1 MSKPKSLRLLS
12 YLAPNMFWFYKAV
25 GAYLERVFDIE
36 TQIVQGFADPL
47 CDPAMLHDQLDIAF
61 ICGLPFIR
69 YHRVAPD
76 QLEALVAPVMQ
87 ASRYQNH
94 PVYFADVIVNAGSNI
109 KTFDDLA
116 GKTLCYNDLGSNSG
130 YNLLRYRLMQG
141 EYSSSFFGK
150 VIPSGF
156 HQRSIQWVVNGLA
169 DCSAIDSTVLEEELR
184 NSPELSR
191 HLRVIESIS
200 SCTMP
205 PIVAAKRLGRNF
217 IYELKF
223 ALLHPDT
230 ELQFAMNQ
238 AQIKGYAA
246 VSLEDYFPIGRMYD
260 AAVEVGFEIVIPEH
274 S

>member
-1 MSKPKSLRLLS
+1 MS

-25 GAYLERVFDIE
+25 GAYLERVFDLE
-36 TQIVQGFADPL
+36 TQIVQSFADPL
-47 CDPAMLHDQLDIAF
+47 SDPVLLDEQLEIAF

-69 YHRVAPD
+69 YHRVAPA

-87 ASRYQNH
+87 ANRYQNQ

-184 NSPELSR
+184 NS
-191 HLRVIESIS
+191 
-200 SCTMP
+200 
-205 PIVAAKRLGRNF
+205 
-217 IYELKF
+217 
-223 ALLHPDT
+223 
-230 ELQFAMNQ
+230 
-238 AQIKGYAA
+238 
-246 VSLEDYFPIGRMYD
+246 
-260 AAVEVGFEIVIPEH
+260 
-274 S
+274 

>member
-1 MSKPKSLRLLS
+1 MD
-12 YLAPNMFWFYKAV
+12 
-25 GAYLERVFDIE
+25 E
-36 TQIVQGFADPL
+36 
-47 CDPAMLHDQLDIAF
+47 QLDIAF

-87 ASRYQNH
+87 ASRYQNQ
-94 PVYFADVIVNAGSNI
+94 PVYFADVIVNASSDI

-130 YNLLRYRLMQG
+130 YNLLRYHLMQG
-141 EYSSSFFGK
+141 KYPSSFFGK

-156 HQRSIQWVVNGLA
+156 HQRSIQWVIDGLA

-191 HLRVIESIS
+191 HLRVIESIG

-205 PIVAAKRLGRNF
+205 PLVAAKRLGTTF
-217 IYELKF
+217 INELKL
-223 ALLHPDT
+223 ALLHPDK
-230 ELQFAMNQ
+230 ELKSAMNQ

-246 VSLEDYFPIGRMYD
+246 VSLEDYFPIGKMYD
-260 AAVEVGFEIVIPEH
+260 AAVEVGFEIVSPEH